1 MRVSVAG
8 LALIRKFEGLRTT
21 AYRDAAR
28 VLTIGYGHTSKAGPP
43 LVHEGMTITPREA
56 DMILSRDVRKFEER
70 VNKAVKVPLNQAQF
84 DALVSFVFNTGRLE
98 DTTLLAFLNR
108 GNYAAV
114 PAQMM
119 QWTRA
124 GGKTLQGLVNRRAA
138 EASKWSSMP
147 APKPPPTG
155 FVAWFKSLFSR
166 G

>member
-8 LALIRKFEGLRTT
+8 LALIRKF
-21 AYRDAAR
+21 
-28 VLTIGYGHTSKAGPP
+28 
-43 LVHEGMTITPREA
+43 EGMTITPREA

-138 EASKWSSMP
+138 EAAKWSSMP
-147 APKPPPTG
+147 APTLKPTG
-155 FVAWFKSLFSR
+155 IMAWFKSLFS
-166 G
+166 GG

>member
-1 MRVSVAG
+1 MITSAAG
-8 LALIRKFEGLRTT
+8 IALIKRFEGLRTA
-21 AYRDAAR
+21 AYRDAAG

-70 VNKAVKVPLNQAQF
+70 VAKAVKVPLNQAQF
-84 DALVSFVFNTGRLE
+84 DSLVSFIFNTGRLE
-98 DTTLLAFLNR
+98 DTTLLRVLNR
-108 GNYAAV
+108 GDYAAV

-119 QWTRA
+119 RWTRA

-155 FVAWFKSLFSR
+155 VVAWLKSWF
-166 G
+166 GK